1 MRASRRRT
9 AVDPHPDLMEAVT
22 VTRFWSLVE
31 ALDGDMCWPWQGDRD
46 TGGYGVF
53 MYHGKK
59 HGAHQLALSFATGEK
74 RGTLDTC
81 HSCDNPSC
89 CNPAHLRF
97 DTRAANIADMDARG
111 RRVNTGKLTAEQVRE
126 MRERRANGARQIDLA
141 RDYGV
146 TDGLVSQIVR
156 GKKWAS
162 AGGPIETE
170 RRYIRGE

>member
-1 MRASRRRT
+1 
-9 AVDPHPDLMEAVT
+9 MEAVT

-31 ALDGDMCWPWQGDRD
+31 VRDGDMCWPWQGDRD

-89 CNPAHLRF
+89 CNPAHLKAG
-97 DTRAANIADMDARG
+97 TQVENIADRSAKG
-111 RRVNTGKLTAEQVRE
+111 RNALGRTPNPV
-126 MRERRANGARQIDLA
+126 
-141 RDYGV
+141 
-146 TDGLVSQIVR
+146 VR
-156 GKKWAS
+156 GSRPLA
-162 AGGPIETE
+162 
-170 RRYIRGE
+170 